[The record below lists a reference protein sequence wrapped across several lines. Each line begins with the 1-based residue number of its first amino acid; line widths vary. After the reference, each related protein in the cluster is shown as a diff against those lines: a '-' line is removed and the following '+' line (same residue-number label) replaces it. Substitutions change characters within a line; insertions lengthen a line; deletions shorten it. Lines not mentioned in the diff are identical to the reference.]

1 LYIQENAMDVW
12 DFKKWRKKLGYTQA
26 EAGDRLGYSR
36 AAVQYWEAETPVPLA
51 VELACREL
59 LRRWKQR
66 LDFGPVALLFADD
79 QVWQQAS
86 PPCGVLVLRSE
97 RHPNNESAIK
107 RAVWLRETMTLVT
120 PLIVE
125 DDGNVVW
132 SGPELLRECDALKE
146 SKSGDKTSA
155 SFGPIEEDRA

>member
-1 LYIQENAMDVW
+1 MDLW

-26 EAGDRLGYSR
+26 EAAERLGLSR
-36 AAVQYWEAETPVPLA
+36 ATVQYWEAEIRPVPLE

-66 LDFGPVALLFADD
+66 PEFGPVTLLYADD
-79 QVWQQAS
+79 PIWQEAS
-86 PPCGVLVLRSE
+86 PPCGVLLLQCE
-97 RHPNNESAIK
+97 RHSNNESAIK
-107 RAVWLRETMTLVT
+107 RAVWLRKTMILVT

-132 SGPELLRECDALKE
+132 SGPELLRECDAWKE

-155 SFGPIEEDRA
+155 SFGLLEEDGA